1 MGESESE
8 QDKSDT
14 CSSSDQGER
23 MSLGRG
29 EEETNSEAEPA
40 EEREEMGGGEGET
53 DSPVSVQSSEERSEM
68 DSLLDEPRGAADS
81 SDEISGVVTPSPAVA
96 AEEREVADQPSCSEG
111 ELGNSTDKEEVG
123 EGNSPDQSDTAQ

>member
-1 MGESESE
+1 
-8 QDKSDT
+8 
-14 CSSSDQGER
+14 

-96 AEEREVADQPSCSEG
+96 VEEREVADQPSCSEG
-111 ELGNSTDKEEVG
+111 ELGNSTDKQEVEVG